1 MNDILTFN
9 VNLMIHMFFSVL
21 WRKYTI
27 FNKEFCDKFSRPIC
41 DCIKNEEIF
50 MYLHLSDHLY
60 FVFLG
65 LGFYSLFIVN

>member
-1 MNDILTFN
+1 MNDILTF
-9 VNLMIHMFFSVL
+9 VFSVL

-50 MYLHLSDHLY
+50 MYLQLSDHLY

-65 LGFYSLFIVN
+65 LGFYSLLFIVN